1 MSAGVCHARMSHQPH
16 HGVAAVRLSWLTE
29 QHSCTPVQSDR
40 AVSEGLENFGDIPIL
55 YTYIYIYIHMYIEIQ
70 MTDTGKSI
78 LIRGLHPSKSVHLP
92 FVRPIDCNMPPTWG
106 WAG

>member
-1 MSAGVCHARMSHQPH
+1 
-16 HGVAAVRLSWLTE
+16 
-29 QHSCTPVQSDR
+29 
-40 AVSEGLENFGDIPIL
+40 
-55 YTYIYIYIHMYIEIQ
+55 MYIEIQ

-78 LIRGLHPSKSVHLP
+78 LIRGLHPSNSVHLP